1 MIIEKFE
8 SFYIINK
15 IYEHKIIKNKLL
27 NFINEIPLN
36 SINTIN
42 EKINHTDWTLPKNFE
57 RKYLNFFL
65 EIINPYMIKIMK
77 FLKTEEY
84 KIDNIWFQQYTKNNF
99 HNWHVHENSN
109 YTNVYY
115 LELPDKEMKTKILNI
130 NTNKIIEI
138 DVQEGDVI
146 TFPAHLP
153 HTSEIIKNDK
163 RKTIISFNSN
173 FLGVNLNGN

>member
-8 SFYIINK
+8 SFYIVNK
-15 IYEHKIIKNKLL
+15 ISEHKIIKNKLL
-27 NFINEIPLN
+27 NFINDIPSN

-42 EKINHTDWTLPKNFE
+42 ESIKHTDWNLPKSFE

-65 EIINPYMIKIMK
+65 EIINPYMIKMMK
-77 FLKTEEY
+77 FLKTEKY
-84 KIDNIWFQQYTKNNF
+84 IIDNIWFQQYTKNDF

-115 LELPDKEMKTKILNI
+115 LELPEKEMKTNILNI

-138 DVQEGDVI
+138 DVEEGDVI

-153 HTSEIIKNDK
+153 HTSNIIKNDK